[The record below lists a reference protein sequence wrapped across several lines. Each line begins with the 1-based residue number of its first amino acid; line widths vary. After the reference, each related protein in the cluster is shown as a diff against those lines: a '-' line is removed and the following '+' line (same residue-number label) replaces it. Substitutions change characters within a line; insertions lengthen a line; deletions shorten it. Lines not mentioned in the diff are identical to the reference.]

1 MLKPMEKEAK
11 KQQIKTKQ
19 ATVETPQSEKQTI
32 VPRALDKLIKLLC
45 KAFYEPELIIVVNSL
60 LAWHCVKRADL
71 ELLLAYSKTGME
83 AALNTLESDK
93 IIKRKTFYSTGA
105 SNETG
110 RTEAW
115 YVNYGGIVN
124 IIRFKLYKVQ
134 AKIQVEQK
142 LATSKASYTCEQCG
156 KTFTEL
162 HMDRLMTPEFFN
174 TGVLTCTHCAGT
186 VIENEKDDASDK
198 RNLAEQ
204 FNEQR
209 KKFDDLLL
217 KLEGVRL
224 HEDLC
229 NPLKIEVV
237 PHLSDSKYGLQ
248 RAKDRVQDLRKGLV
262 SPVGGYN
269 DMGEFGGDD
278 PNKVKEWRTGYKFDD
293 SKMYNSN
300 LEIEILSHAE
310 QRKKQLLANQ
320 VAKEVPRWMR
330 VSTIKGA
337 DKDANHEKDA
347 EVKNCW
353 DDWYDEEEEDVFD
366 EEEEIGKKG
375 RGGGGGGGR
384 WAQKRNEE
392 VQKLCFQY
400 EKKNQGDDSDSDSDD
415 SDDEMNYEI
424 RFPDRHFQ
432 SIRTGRSFSYKDILM
447 EPDCFHLLKPES
459 QEEFR
464 RFIQMGEYPSDKIM
478 FLTNIS

>member
-1 MLKPMEKEAK
+1 
-11 KQQIKTKQ
+11 
-19 ATVETPQSEKQTI
+19 
-32 VPRALDKLIKLLC
+32 
-45 KAFYEPELIIVVNSL
+45 
-60 LAWHCVKRADL
+60 
-71 ELLLAYSKTGME
+71 
-83 AALNTLESDK
+83 
-93 IIKRKTFYSTGA
+93 
-105 SNETG
+105 
-110 RTEAW
+110 
-115 YVNYGGIVN
+115 
-124 IIRFKLYKVQ
+124 
-134 AKIQVEQK
+134 
-142 LATSKASYTCEQCG
+142 
-156 KTFTEL
+156 
-162 HMDRLMTPEFFN
+162 MTPEFFN

-320 VAKEVPRWMR
+320 VAKEVPRE
-330 VSTIKGA
+330 G
-337 DKDANHEKDA
+337 
-347 EVKNCW
+347 
-353 DDWYDEEEEDVFD
+353 F
-366 EEEEIGKKG
+366 
-375 RGGGGGGGR
+375 
-384 WAQKRNEE
+384 
-392 VQKLCFQY
+392 F
-400 EKKNQGDDSDSDSDD
+400 
-415 SDDEMNYEI
+415 
-424 RFPDRHFQ
+424 
-432 SIRTGRSFSYKDILM
+432 
-447 EPDCFHLLKPES
+447 ES
-459 QEEFR
+459 HYQA
-464 RFIQMGEYPSDKIM
+464 
-478 FLTNIS
+478 

>member
-1 MLKPMEKEAK
+1 
-11 KQQIKTKQ
+11 
-19 ATVETPQSEKQTI
+19 
-32 VPRALDKLIKLLC
+32 
-45 KAFYEPELIIVVNSL
+45 
-60 LAWHCVKRADL
+60 
-71 ELLLAYSKTGME
+71 
-83 AALNTLESDK
+83 
-93 IIKRKTFYSTGA
+93 
-105 SNETG
+105 
-110 RTEAW
+110 
-115 YVNYGGIVN
+115 
-124 IIRFKLYKVQ
+124 
-134 AKIQVEQK
+134 
-142 LATSKASYTCEQCG
+142 
-156 KTFTEL
+156 
-162 HMDRLMTPEFFN
+162 
-174 TGVLTCTHCAGT
+174 
-186 VIENEKDDASDK
+186 
-198 RNLAEQ
+198 
-204 FNEQR
+204 
-209 KKFDDLLL
+209 
-217 KLEGVRL
+217 
-224 HEDLC
+224 
-229 NPLKIEVV
+229 
-237 PHLSDSKYGLQ
+237 
-248 RAKDRVQDLRKGLV
+248 
-262 SPVGGYN
+262 
-269 DMGEFGGDD
+269 
-278 PNKVKEWRTGYKFDD
+278 
-293 SKMYNSN
+293 
-300 LEIEILSHAE
+300 
-310 QRKKQLLANQ
+310 
-320 VAKEVPRWMR
+320 MR

-424 RFPDRHFQ
+424 RFPDKHFQ